1 MRTKGELQKD
11 ERQKKIASTIRATW
25 PTTPESTAWLWA
37 GELVNSSFTD
47 EQIYGGIGKA
57 SRVHDYP
64 SAKRLLEQIRLV
76 RDDFDRSRALPPP
89 RPVVPKGERLRKV
102 FLASKVLNAAVVLD
116 ELAGPHEA
124 RKCDIAWD
132 RLMARNIPELEDLVQ
147 KYVGELK
154 AANKSTALFD
164 EAVRSIVRKRKEAG
178 DG

>member
-1 MRTKGELQKD
+1 MRTKGEPQKD
-11 ERQKKIASTIRATW
+11 ERQKKIAATIRATW

-37 GELVNSSFTD
+37 GELVSSSFT
-47 EQIYGGIGKA
+47 EKQIYDGIRKA

-76 RDDFDRSRALPPP
+76 RDDFDRSRALPAPK
-89 RPVVPKGERLRKV
+89 PVVPEGERLRRV

-116 ELAGPHEA
+116 EFKGAHQE
-124 RKCDIAWD
+124 RKCDVAWD
-132 RLMARNIPELEDLVQ
+132 RLMRKPIPELEDLVQ
-147 KYVGELK
+147 KYVGKLK

-178 DG
+178 DA